1 MGKVNAKVE
10 RVRDRILYPNIRN
23 VNEKKPSP
31 DAKEILSTSSP
42 SLTEMSER
50 RKEVITLESLSIQ
63 DPKKGK
69 KEINDDPT
77 EDDASTASTHS
88 KSESEGEV

>member
-31 DAKEILSTSSP
+31 DVKEILSNSSP
-42 SLTEMSER
+42 SVTEMSER
-50 RKEVITLESLSIQ
+50 RKEVLTLESLSIQ

-69 KEINDDPT
+69 LEDPT